1 MTQLVFSM
9 FMVAYVYILWP
20 FKDDT
25 QNKLD
30 MFNELSTMML
40 IYFAYMFTDLCPS
53 AEDQYFVGYFFIVIL
68 AGTLLTHLT
77 LIGISTVKD
86 LIEVVKEWIYKCKN
100 KLPIFKKPA
109 IILTIEKEVKE
120 IKQKQL
126 ELKLEK
132 QQKQEALQES

>member
-1 MTQLVFSM
+1 MPIFIPIFYLIYFNKLEDEHFDDTYGCVYEGLKVESRWALVYPIVFVARRSLLVVLAIYFYNFIWLQVVTQLIFSM

-53 AEDQYFVGYFFIVIL
+53 AED
-68 AGTLLTHLT
+68 
-77 LIGISTVKD
+77 
-86 LIEVVKEWIYKCKN
+86 
-100 KLPIFKKPA
+100 
-109 IILTIEKEVKE
+109 
-120 IKQKQL
+120 
-126 ELKLEK
+126 
-132 QQKQEALQES
+132 

>member
-53 AEDQYFVGYFFIVIL
+53 AED
-68 AGTLLTHLT
+68 
-77 LIGISTVKD
+77 
-86 LIEVVKEWIYKCKN
+86 
-100 KLPIFKKPA
+100 
-109 IILTIEKEVKE
+109 
-120 IKQKQL
+120 
-126 ELKLEK
+126 
-132 QQKQEALQES
+132 